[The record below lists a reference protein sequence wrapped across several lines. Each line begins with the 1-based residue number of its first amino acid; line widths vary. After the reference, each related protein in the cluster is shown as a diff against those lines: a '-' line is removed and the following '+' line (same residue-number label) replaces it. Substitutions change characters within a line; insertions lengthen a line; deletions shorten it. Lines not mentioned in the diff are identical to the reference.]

1 MLGAL
6 KAVKDG
12 SMGCNRAALEFD
24 VPKTTL
30 KDHISGRVT
39 QGCKSGRSPYL
50 THAEEQ
56 ELYDWLL
63 LCGRI
68 GYPKSR
74 DDVIGIARQ
83 TLQNKKGHPVEDF
96 QERGWWLRFM
106 QHWPKLNLRKG
117 DGLSSASGKCR

>member
-12 SMGCNRAALEFD
+12 SMGCNRAALEFG

-30 KDHISGRVT
+30 KDRISGRVT
-39 QGCKSGRSPYL
+39 QGCKFGRSLYL
-50 THAEEQ
+50 THAEEK

-63 LCGRI
+63 LCACI

-83 TLQNKKGHPVEDF
+83 TLQNKKGHAVEVY
-96 QERGWWLRFM
+96 QGRGGEVVAFHAALAKA
-106 QHWPKLNLRKG
+106 HSSKG
-117 DGLSSASGKCR
+117 